1 MRFLSCG
8 KSDIGRVRKTNQD
21 AFLCDGEL
29 GLYIVADGMGGHA
42 AGEIAAHEAVQAIH
56 DMITRGRDVIR
67 DFLGAPATRESTRTI
82 CRLLESSVQSATYMV
97 YGMAEQKPAFQ
108 GMGTTVSALLLS
120 GAYGITAQVGDTRI
134 YCIRGDDVIQLT
146 EDHTLVNW
154 QIREGMLT
162 PEEAA
167 RSPHRNVIT
176 RAVGNH
182 DYVQVDT
189 QVIAVRIGDK
199 FLICSDGLHGY
210 VKRGELGAIMA
221 GDLESACDTLL
232 RLANQ
237 RGGRDNITAVA
248 IEVTD

>member
-1 MRFLSCG
+1 MRCVSCG
-8 KSDIGRVRKTNQD
+8 KSDVGRVRKANQD
-21 AFLCDGEL
+21 AFLCDDDL

-42 AGEIAAHEAVQAIH
+42 AGEIAAQEAVQAIH
-56 DMITRGRDVIR
+56 DMIVRGRDVIR
-67 DFLGAPATRESTRTI
+67 DFLRAPATRESTRAI
-82 CRLLESSVQSATYMV
+82 CRLLESSVQSATYLV
-97 YGMAEQKPAFQ
+97 FGMAEQEPVRQ

-154 QIREGMLT
+154 QLREGMLT
-162 PEEAA
+162 PDEAA

-189 QVIAVRIGDK
+189 QMVSVRIGDR

-210 VKRGELGAIMA
+210 VKRGEIAAIMA
-221 GDLESACDTLL
+221 GELPAVCETLVN
-232 RLANQ
+232 LANQ
-237 RGGRDNITAVA
+237 RGGRDNITALTV
-248 IEVTD
+248 EVCD